1 MGAPIRLI
9 CPLLTAIST
18 GLIPSPAMGRVERR
32 LFRIND
38 EIARLREE
46 LRLTEEEL
54 RIHQHL
60 DDDARRD
67 AAVGGPIEREDAR
80 TTSSDVDRAQK
91 VIATLRDRIER
102 LEQQRA
108 QLLDRLD

>member
-1 MGAPIRLI
+1 
-9 CPLLTAIST
+9 
-18 GLIPSPAMGRVERR
+18 MGRVERR

-80 TTSSDVDRAQK
+80 MTSSDVDRAEK
-91 VIATLRDRIER
+91 VIAKLRDRIER

-108 QLLDRLD
+108 QLLAKLD